1 MSRIGN
7 APIAVPAGVSVD
19 VAGTTVTVTGPKGTL
34 ARSFPDRVS
43 FSVEDGILRVSR
55 RDDQRQSR
63 ALHGLSRAL
72 LANMVAGVSTGFVKE
87 LQMVGVGYRA
97 ALQGNTLEL
106 LVGFSHPVRVAAPE
120 GIGFEVPESTRILV
134 RGIDRERVGQVAAEI
149 RRVRPP
155 EPYKGKGIR
164 YVDEKVRRKAGKAG
178 VSGR

>member
-7 APIAVPAGVSVD
+7 APIPLPAGVTVEIEGS
-19 VAGTTVTVTGPKGTL
+19 TVTVTGPKGTL
-34 ARSFPDRVS
+34 ARTFSERISFALDDGVVRVARGND
-43 FSVEDGILRVSR
+43 E
-55 RDDQRQSR
+55 RQSR

-72 LANMVAGVSTGFVKE
+72 LANMITGVSAGFVRE

-97 ALQGNTLEL
+97 ALQGSTLEL
-106 LVGFSHPVRVAAPE
+106 LVGFSHPVRMTAPE
-120 GIGFEVPESTRILV
+120 GITFEVPEPTRILV
-134 RGIDRERVGQVAAEI
+134 RGIDRQQVGQVAAEI

-178 VSGR
+178 VSAR

>member
-7 APIAVPAGVSVD
+7 APVPLPSGVTVEAEGS
-19 VAGTTVTVTGPKGTL
+19 TVTVTGPKGTL
-34 ARSFPDRVS
+34 SRTFSDRISFV
-43 FSVEDGILRVSR
+43 VADGRIVVSR
-55 RDDQRQSR
+55 RNDERQSR

-134 RGIDRERVGQVAAEI
+134 RGIDRELVGQVAAEI

>member
-7 APIAVPAGVSVD
+7 APVPLPAGVD
-19 VAGTTVTVTGPKGTL
+19 VAVEGSTVTVTGPKGTL
-34 ARSFPDRVS
+34 SRSFSDRIAFTVA
-43 FSVEDGILRVSR
+43 DGRVVVSR
-55 RDDQRQSR
+55 RNDERQSR

-72 LANMVAGVSTGFVKE
+72 LANMVNGVFTGFVRE

-106 LVGFSHPVRVAAPE
+106 LVGFSHPVRMTAPE
-120 GIGFEVPESTRILV
+120 GISFEVPEPTRILV
-134 RGIDRERVGQVAAEI
+134 RGIDRERVGQVAAEV

-178 VSGR
+178 VTGR

>member
-7 APIAVPAGVSVD
+7 APVPLPSGVT
-19 VAGTTVTVTGPKGTL
+19 VAAEGSTVTVTGPKGTL
-34 ARSFPDRVS
+34 SRTFSDRISFAVA
-43 FSVEDGILRVSR
+43 DGRIVVSR
-55 RDDQRQSR
+55 RNDERQSR

-134 RGIDRERVGQVAAEI
+134 RGIDLERVGQVAAEI

>member
-7 APIAVPAGVSVD
+7 APVPLPAGVSVEVD
-19 VAGTTVTVTGPKGTL
+19 GSTVTVTGPKGTL
-34 ARSFPDRVS
+34 ARTFSERVS
-43 FSVEDGILRVSR
+43 FAVEEGRVLVTR
-55 RDDQRQSR
+55 RDDERQSR

-72 LANMVAGVSTGFVKE
+72 LANMVVGVSDGFIRE

-120 GIGFEVPESTRILV
+120 GIAFEVPEPTRILV
-134 RGIDRERVGQVAAEI
+134 RGIDREQVGQVAAEI

-164 YVDEKVRRKAGKAG
+164 YVGEKVRRKAGKAG
-178 VSGR
+178 VTAR

>member
-7 APIAVPAGVSVD
+7 APITVPAGVSVE
-19 VAGTTVTVTGPKGTL
+19 VTGTTISVTGPKGTL
-34 ARSFPDRVS
+34 ARTFPDRVS
-43 FSVEDGILRVSR
+43 VAVKDGILRVSR

-72 LANMVAGVSTGFVKE
+72 LANMVAGVANGFTRE
-87 LQMVGVGYRA
+87 LVMTGVGYRA
-97 ALQGNTLEL
+97 ALQGSTLEL
-106 LVGFSHPVRVAAPE
+106 QVGFSHPVRLEAPE
-120 GIGFEVPESTRILV
+120 GIRFEVPEPTKIVV
-134 RGIDRERVGQVAAEI
+134 RGIDKQLVGQVAAEI

-164 YVDEKVRRKAGKAG
+164 YSDEKIRRKAGKAG

>member
-7 APIAVPAGVSVD
+7 APVPLPAGVD
-19 VAGTTVTVTGPKGTL
+19 VAVEGSTVTVTGPKGTL
-34 ARSFPDRVS
+34 SRSFSDRIAFTVA
-43 FSVEDGILRVSR
+43 DGRVVVSR
-55 RDDQRQSR
+55 RNDERQSR

-72 LANMVAGVSTGFVKE
+72 LANMVNGVFTGFVRE

-106 LVGFSHPVRVAAPE
+106 LVGFSHPVRMTAPE
-120 GIGFEVPESTRILV
+120 GISFEVPEPTRILV
-134 RGIDRERVGQVAAEI
+134 RGIDRERVGQVAAEV

>member
-7 APIAVPAGVSVD
+7 APIPVPAGVDVGVD
-19 VAGTTVTVTGPKGTL
+19 ASTVTVTGAKGTL
-34 ARSFPDRVS
+34 TRTFSDRISFAVSDDRIV
-43 FSVEDGILRVSR
+43 VSR
-55 RDDQRQSR
+55 RNDERQSR

-72 LANMVAGVSTGFVKE
+72 VANMVAGVSAGFVRE

-106 LVGFSHPVRVAAPE
+106 LVGFSHPVRVTAPE
-120 GIGFEVPESTRILV
+120 GISFEVPEPTRILV
-134 RGIDRERVGQVAAEI
+134 RGIDRELVGQVASEI
-149 RRVRPP
+149 RRIRPP

-164 YVDEKVRRKAGKAG
+164 YVNEKVRRKAGKAG

>member
-7 APIAVPAGVSVD
+7 APVPLPSGVAVEVKGS
-19 VAGTTVTVTGPKGTL
+19 TVTVTGPKGTL
-34 ARSFPDRVS
+34 SRTFSDRISFAVQ
-43 FSVEDGILRVSR
+43 DGRIVVSR
-55 RDDQRQSR
+55 RNDERQSR

-72 LANMVAGVSTGFVKE
+72 LANMVAGVSTGFVRE

-120 GIGFEVPESTRILV
+120 GIGFEVPEPTRIVV

>member
-7 APIAVPAGVSVD
+7 APITVPEGVAVEIS
-19 VAGTTVTVTGPKGTL
+19 GTTVTVTGPKGSLT
-34 ARSFPDRVS
+34 RTFPDRVS
-43 FSVEDGILRVSR
+43 FSIEDGILRVAR

-72 LANMVAGVSTGFVKE
+72 LANMVAGVANGFTRE
-87 LQMVGVGYRA
+87 LLMTGVGYRA
-97 ALQGNTLEL
+97 ALQGSTLEL
-106 LVGFSHPVRVAAPE
+106 LVGFSHPVRLEAPE
-120 GIGFEVPESTRILV
+120 GIKFEVPEPTRIVV
-134 RGIDRERVGQVAAEI
+134 RGIDKQRVGQVAAEI

-164 YVDEKVRRKAGKAG
+164 YSDEKIRRKAGKAG